1 MCIYTDQFTSL
12 SMWWLVLQSIPHAS
26 QLTHAHW
33 LHPIPLS
40 HWCAGDPLIPH
51 KDVPSITGESNLS
64 VDCSTRSRHVNMWKK

>member
-1 MCIYTDQFTSL
+1 MVAGVAIY
-12 SMWWLVLQSIPHAS
+12 IPHAS